1 MVAHTAFAGELRKN
15 LAVRPELKTSLSLPR
30 DENVTERLLSA
41 CADLAHAN
49 TLVAHAASDVLD
61 AFFEL
66 SQARC
71 ASLITIAEDEHVE
84 TVVDAL
90 VDVARGVEVSIVSSG
105 RVTNKRARVAR
116 TLEDRR
122 VRGAARAANALRL
135 ALKRESR
142 EHGRNT
148 SRGPRL
154 GRSTNAAA
162 RDARKGKKTRRSSR
176 TSAVFDGVAGRLRD
190 VALAAASSAPV
201 GATDADADGAFLWKT
216 STLRLVVQTSR
227 ALDARDEANARND
240 AETDAEPRR
249 RSTARSARSARSE
262 RLARAATESSA
273 ALDLMTQA
281 FLLDGGRRP
290 PPAYYAH
297 AAFAACERLYA
308 RKGKC
313 APKAFVR
320 AAIQSGALAWPSAR
334 APSETLSD
342 DGPFPVTFADVAS
355 PDGTYVSTVSTQSKP
370 DLPRHNTSAVYR
382 RAWLMAFHS
391 AWRGPEFEAAAKEGS
406 DGFFA
411 NVAWPSP
418 SGVDGAETPA
428 RRLARV
434 FLDDDDALWEFMD
447 CVLKAAEVEGEDEEG
462 DAEDAEDDE
471 DAALSVARRLGW
483 NSERGDGPTPSEVFL
498 ALLELLAWDVDA
510 LEATLCK
517 ERAATVLGY
526 LGLARQFAHEWAT
539 RDAEK
544 LLHFCEAFASKL
556 DAHVRTFRRE
566 SRVAG
571 PLGSESREL
580 PVARCAAFV
589 TLDLEGFRAAELR
602 ESLAA
607 FALDPLRAA
616 IAAARERVEG

>member
-1 MVAHTAFAGELRKN
+1 MTRKTIRYACDARASAMDEAVMVAHAAFASELRNK
-15 LAVRPELKTSLSLPR
+15 LAIRSELKTSLGLPGVG
-30 DENVTERLLSA
+30 NVTERLLSA
-41 CADLAHAN
+41 CADIAHAN

-66 SQARC
+66 SQTRC
-71 ASLITIAEDEHVE
+71 ASLITIAEDEHME

-90 VDVARGVEVSIVSSG
+90 LDVARGVDVSIVSSG
-105 RVTNKRARVAR
+105 RVKNKRARVACV
-116 TLEDRR
+116 LEDRR
-122 VRGAARAANALRL
+122 VRGAARSANALRL

-142 EHGRNT
+142 ISHRRGT
-148 SRGPRL
+148 SRGAHM
-154 GRSTNAAA
+154 GRSANVAAA
-162 RDARKGKKTRRSSR
+162 REEKKTRRSFR
-176 TSAVFDGVAGRLRD
+176 TSTVFNGVAGRLD
-190 VALAAASSAPV
+190 AIALAAASSAPV
-201 GATDADADGAFLWKT
+201 DAAEADTDAAFLWKA
-216 STLRLVVQTSR
+216 SVLRLVVEMSR
-227 ALDARDEANARND
+227 ALDARAAAREEAEAA
-240 AETDAEPRR
+240 AE
-249 RSTARSARSARSE
+249 RSE
-262 RLARAATESSA
+262 REARAAAASSA
-273 ALDLMTQA
+273 TLDLMTRA
-281 FLLDGGRRP
+281 FFRDGEGRP

-297 AAFAACERLYA
+297 AAFGACERLYA
-308 RKGKC
+308 QKGKR
-313 APKAFVR
+313 APKVFFR
-320 AAIQSGALAWPSAR
+320 AAIESGSLAWPSSR
-334 APSETLSD
+334 SRTETD
-342 DGPFPVTFADVAS
+342 DGPFPAPFADAAS
-355 PDGTYVSTVSTQSKP
+355 
-370 DLPRHNTSAVYR
+370 DLPRRNTAAMYR
-382 RAWLMAFHS
+382 RAWLMAFR
-391 AWRGPEFEAAAKEGS
+391 AGRGPELVAAAKEGP
-406 DGFFA
+406 DA
-411 NVAWPSP
+411 ETNVAWPSP